1 MRGLSLHNSNT
12 GPTYDTRWWHEENLT
27 ALEMK
32 VNPPPPTAPG
42 GKKFRTGNLPTY
54 ATPTE
59 SFAYKVYDPQKF
71 ARSISGTMRESH
83 TIRPHGPAPP
93 APDID
98 WVVATQEL
106 AKLLIPQDRQTKS
119 CTPEQLAGPK
129 KVAVAPSAVERDQA
143 ERPRQLRTRA
153 KPSYRENPDEIARAE
168 RRRTI
173 ADLPPST
180 EPAPSAAAAAA
191 PARRSSRRS
200 SLAITMNS
208 EPVEA
213 ASDAPPM
220 PPIKTNTNAM
230 QPPLAPANVPGGLPV
245 KKVRAQ
251 PKLKRSTASASA
263 PASPFVTS
271 KHQPA
276 PPFRQANLSPPK
288 HNHHPLMLIA
298 RCLQTRPWMR

>member
-1 MRGLSLHNSNT
+1 MQRHKVNVPTEFYARFTRDMVRLAQEEGTGCDGRVISVLEGGYSDRALCSGVLSHLSGLSRPSNPPASATANNASSGIDQYMQGLSIHNGSIE
-12 GPTYDTRWWHEENLT
+12 PTYDTRWWHEENLT

-83 TIRPHGPAPP
+83 AIRPRGPTPP

-106 AKLLIPQDRQTKS
+106 AQLLIPQDRQTKS

-129 KVAVAPSAVERDQA
+129 KVTVAPSAVERDQA

-153 KPSYRENPDEIARAE
+153 KPSYRENPDEIARAD

-173 ADLPPST
+173 SDLPLSA
-180 EPAPSAAAAAA
+180 EPAPSAAA
-191 PARRSSRRS
+191 
-200 SLAITMNS
+200 
-208 EPVEA
+208 
-213 ASDAPPM
+213 
-220 PPIKTNTNAM
+220 
-230 QPPLAPANVPGGLPV
+230 
-245 KKVRAQ
+245 
-251 PKLKRSTASASA
+251 
-263 PASPFVTS
+263 
-271 KHQPA
+271 PA
-276 PPFRQANLSPPK
+276 PRSP
-288 HNHHPLMLIA
+288 
-298 RCLQTRPWMR
+298 R